1 MKKEQFDALI
11 EEANSVL
18 GKLKK
23 KFMVSGTLADGTPFM
38 ADPDISIGSAV
49 FISTDEGE
57 IPAPDGEHQL
67 SEGGS
72 IVTEGG
78 VITAVNPEGEEE
90 VQAGEKEEEMREPKV
105 VTERQE
111 TEKRFEETPTPE
123 PNEVPAETVTKE
135 EFDAAIAEK
144 ETEATE
150 AAKKFAK
157 ELEELKA
164 ELNTTKDDLKQAIET
179 IEKFAKEPKSEPA
192 TEKKPFRV
200 RARESRKLYG
210 AEKYKNNK
218 NQ

>member
-57 IPAPDGEHQL
+57 VPAPDGEHQL

-78 VITAVNPEGEEE
+78 VITAVNAEGEEE

-111 TEKRFEETPTPE
+111 TEKRFEET
-123 PNEVPAETVTKE
+123 ETVTKE

-150 AAKKFAK
+150 AAKNFAK